1 MRKQTFWSTILFL
14 FVLALICSL
23 PAHCQD
29 IYVPACSNNYACQLA
44 NNQLWANAN
53 QTWIFAPSSPNASIY
68 IYVHNDNP
76 TSAHTAT
83 IQVFQTGSTTVSNLS
98 SNADQWVQDTVTQ
111 NPAAGASCNSVAAN
125 APTVPGAS
133 GTGTCYLISMFAAQ
147 IAVKITSAT
156 AQAGSPDTF
165 DLSVVQFTGYPG
177 GPAPGADS
185 SAGGGSNFGVL
196 QNFTAG
202 TVSAPPKILECS
214 QGGLLLG
221 CSPAFSLSVSSSVGR
236 NVVASAQTANSTGQ
250 DSLSVV
256 QRLTSGNSNATDFPS
271 EQSSTNATASS
282 STTGTTLPGM
292 QVTTSPAVWSVP
304 VQAASA
310 SQCSASVAAV
320 ATTRHCAVGVQAC
333 AVATIAQTQL
343 FVNLRDGATGA
354 GTVKWN
360 GLIAGTAGTFG
371 CVVHE
376 FAGGPVCGTI
386 NTAMTL
392 ELGTATAA
400 TNGCAVTV
408 RGYDVQ

>member
-14 FVLALICSL
+14 FVLVICSL

-29 IYVPACSNNYACQLA
+29 IYVPACSSNYACQLA
-44 NNQLWANAN
+44 NNQSWATGN
-53 QTWIFAPSSPNASIY
+53 QTWIFAPNSPNASIY

-111 NPAAGASCNSVAAN
+111 NPVAGASCNSVAAN

-147 IAVKITSAT
+147 VAVKITNAT
-156 AQAGSPDTF
+156 SQTGSPDTF
-165 DLSVVQFTGYPG
+165 DLSVVQYVGYPG
-177 GPAPGADS
+177 GPTPGADS
-185 SAGGGSNFGVL
+185 SSGGGTSLEVSGAFNATTSN
-196 QNFTAG
+196 
-202 TVSAPPKILECS
+202 APPKILNCTQ
-214 QGGLLLG
+214 QGILLG
-221 CSPAFSLSVSSSVGR
+221 CSPAVAISVSGSVGR
-236 NVVASAQTANSTGQ
+236 SVLASAQTANSTGQ
-250 DSLSVV
+250 DSLSVI
-256 QRLTSGNSNATDFPS
+256 QRFTNGTNFGDLPS
-271 EQSSTNATASS
+271 SQSSANATASS
-282 STTGTTLPGM
+282 NTTGTTLPGM

-333 AVATIAQTQL
+333 VVATIAQTQL

-360 GLIAGTAGTFG
+360 GLVAGTAGTFG